1 MQNKP
6 LQIGITGGIGTGKS
20 LVCKIF
26 ASIGIPIYDADSH
39 AKALM
44 TTDGILIEQ
53 IKEEFGSLSYNSQ
66 GELNRAYLADKVF
79 SNEEKLKRLNEL
91 VHPRVGIHYR
101 HWYLN
106 QQGPYVVREAALLF
120 ESGAY
125 ATCDKV
131 IVVTA
136 PLALRMKRVL
146 QRDTHRNR
154 KQIEEIISKQLPEEN
169 KIGRADEVIQNDEN
183 HFLIP
188 QVLHLHQKFI
198 QLFQSTIHE

>member
-26 ASIGIPIYDADSH
+26 AVLGIAIYDADSH
-39 AKALM
+39 AKAIM

-53 IKEEFGSLSYNSQ
+53 IKEEFGSLSYNEKS
-66 GELNRAYLADKVF
+66 ELNRAYLAEKVF
-79 SNEEKLKRLNEL
+79 TNEERLKRLNEL

-101 HWYLN
+101 QWYLS
-106 QQGPYVVREAALLF
+106 QKGPYVMREAALLF

-136 PLALRMKRVL
+136 PLSMRIKRVL
-146 QRDTHRNR
+146 QRDTHRSQ

-169 KIGRADEVIQNDEN
+169 KIGRADELIHNDEN